1 MSYNGP
7 VRSKGFP
14 LNVIPISCLKKTIIA
29 CVCVVVASLSFVLAL
44 PSTAYALE
52 EGPLSGD
59 SSAPVLEGNT
69 DASVSIGASH
79 PVNGWEY
86 DVVSDQWS
94 YYQNS
99 TLVKGWLYVG
109 GFWYW
114 FDDEGIMAVGL
125 TECGTQTYYLNM
137 GNDAS
142 TPYGAMKTGWA
153 VCDDGWRFFSVSGAM
168 ERCWLFDG
176 SNWYWLDSETGVM
189 ATGVTQCGS
198 RRYCFNA
205 SGSMVVG
212 WACDGGV
219 WYYAAPSGE
228 LRSGW
233 QYIWGAWYWLDP
245 STKAMATGLVNDGSN
260 LYAMGAS
267 GAMQTGWTLVDS
279 AWYHAGP
286 SGVLDA
292 GWYWDGSSWY
302 WLDPGTRVMAT
313 GWLSIN
319 GSNYYLDGSRGG
331 RMATGWV
338 LDGDL
343 WYWLF
348 SSGAQMR
355 GGWLHSGGAWYWID
369 SATGAMATGLVDDG
383 SNFYVM
389 GASGAMQTGWAQSD
403 GVWYHAAGSGVLD
416 TGWYWDG
423 AHWYWLDLETRA
435 MATGEFEAYG
445 DHYYSLA
452 DGAIQ
457 MSGWAP
463 YGDGLALLKSNGA
476 VIFVAGKNA
485 SGAPVVQSGAQS
497 TVRGDSWE
505 QALPGFFSVD
515 GKTFYANADG
525 ELQSGWVCL
534 GDSHYFFD
542 SDYVMQ
548 TGWCWDGSSWY
559 WLDSDGSMTTGW
571 RSISGSWYFFDD
583 SGIMATGWKQCG
595 EAWYFFNDSGSMRT
609 GWLSWGGAW
618 YYLDSSGAMRTGW
631 LHDGSAWYWLDE
643 ATGRMASSGWYDCDG
658 ARSWFNASGVWID
671 ASGSVLGVSRQRL
684 LEQLIS
690 HENDSYYLGTR
701 YDTSLSPVS
710 CIYPNGEPRSDGF
723 TGMNCG
729 GFVSHVYA
737 KAGGDLSKIANSQ
750 SNSPWPGGPG
760 RGSFCNAYRWYGYA
774 IDSGA
779 TVLQFNSVSE
789 LLASGQARKGDL
801 VFFYPFNPYSTDC
814 HIGFFWGDTPY
825 ENRFWHSFGGMGN
838 SISEFVSDGPSW
850 VILMR

>member
-1 MSYNGP
+1 MEGP
-7 VRSKGFP
+7 YRFALQCVCKIERLFSV
-14 LNVIPISCLKKTIIA
+14 NVIRTSCLE
-29 CVCVVVASLSFVLAL
+29 VATSARVWLGAIVLVLACEL
-44 PSTAYALE
+44 APAAYAS
-52 EGPLSGD
+52 EGCS
-59 SSAPVLEGNT
+59 SSASGEPAVEASA
-69 DASVSIGASH
+69 DAPALSEAVH
-79 PVNGWEY
+79 PKNGWEY
-86 DVVSDQWS
+86 DATSNQWF

-99 TLVKGWLYVG
+99 APAKGWLYAG

-114 FDDEGIMAVGL
+114 FDNEGVMAVGL
-125 TECGTQTYYLNM
+125 TECAGGRYLLNA
-137 GNDAS
+137 GDDAS
-142 TPYGAMKTGWA
+142 IPYGAMRLGWVA
-153 VCDDGWRFFSVSGAM
+153 CDDGWRFFDASGAM

-198 RRYCFNA
+198 SSYCFNA
-205 SGSMVVG
+205 SGSMAVG

-228 LRSGW
+228 LQGGW
-233 QYIWGAWYWLDP
+233 QYVWGA
-245 STKAMATGLVNDGSN
+245 
-260 LYAMGAS
+260 
-267 GAMQTGWTLVDS
+267 
-279 AWYHAGP
+279 
-286 SGVLDA
+286 
-292 GWYWDGSSWY
+292 
-302 WLDPGTRVMAT
+302 
-313 GWLSIN
+313 
-319 GSNYYLDGSRGG
+319 
-331 RMATGWV
+331 
-338 LDGDL
+338 
-343 WYWLF
+343 
-348 SSGAQMR
+348 
-355 GGWLHSGGAWYWID
+355 
-369 SATGAMATGLVDDG
+369 
-383 SNFYVM
+383 
-389 GASGAMQTGWAQSD
+389 
-403 GVWYHAAGSGVLD
+403 
-416 TGWYWDG
+416 
-423 AHWYWLDLETRA
+423 WYWLDLETRA
-435 MATGEFEAYG
+435 MATGGFEAYG
-445 DHYYSLA
+445 EHYYAFA
-452 DGAIQ
+452 DGSIQ

-463 YGDGLALLKSNGA
+463 CGEGLALLRSNGA

-505 QALPGFFSVD
+505 QTLPGFFSVD

-525 ELQSGWVCL
+525 ELQSGWVRI

-542 SDYVMQ
+542 SDYAMQ
-548 TGWCWDGSSWY
+548 TGWYWGGSSWY
-559 WLDSDGSMTTGW
+559 WLDSDGSMATGW
-571 RSISGSWYFFDD
+571 RSISGSWYFFDG
-583 SGIMATGWKQCG
+583 SGAMATGWKKCG
-595 EAWYFFNDSGSMRT
+595 EAWYFFNDSGSMCT

-618 YYLDSSGAMRTGW
+618 YYLDSSGAMQTGW
-631 LHDGSAWYWLDE
+631 LHCGSAWYWLDE

-658 ARSWFNASGVWID
+658 TCSWFNASGVWVD

-701 YDTSLSPVS
+701 YDTSLSPV
-710 CIYPNGEPRSDGF
+710 CCTYPNGEPRSDGF

-729 GFVSHVYA
+729 GFVSHAYA
-737 KAGGDLSKIANSQ
+737 KAGGDLSKIANDQ

-789 LLASGQARKGDL
+789 LLASGEARKGDL

-850 VILMR
+850 VILIR

>member
-1 MSYNGP
+1 MFGRELELRGVLVAPSPVIARCIRYLIYLFFPGGP
-7 VRSKGFP
+7 HRFALQCVCKIERLFSV
-14 LNVIPISCLKKTIIA
+14 NVIRTSCLQ
-29 CVCVVVASLSFVLAL
+29 VASCSRIWVGAIVLVLACGL
-44 PSTAYALE
+44 APAAYASSE
-52 EGPLSGD
+52 SS
-59 SSAPVLEGNT
+59 SSAGDEPAVEMAADAPVSSE
-69 DASVSIGASH
+69 AVH
-79 PVNGWEY
+79 PENGWEY
-86 DVVSDQWS
+86 DAASNQWL

-99 TLVKGWLYVG
+99 APAKGWLYTG

-114 FDDEGIMAVGL
+114 FDDEGVMAVGL
-125 TECGTQTYYLNM
+125 TECGGGRYLLNA
-137 GNDAS
+137 GDDAS
-142 TPYGAMKTGWA
+142 IPYGAMRLGWA
-153 VCDDGWRFFSVSGAM
+153 ACDDGWRFFNASGAM
-168 ERCWLFDG
+168 ERCWLLDG
-176 SNWYWLDSETGVM
+176 SNWYWLDPETGIM
-189 ATGVTQCGS
+189 ATGATLCGS
-198 RRYCFNA
+198 SSYCFDA
-205 SGSMVVG
+205 LGTMVFG
-212 WACDGGV
+212 WAYDRGT
-219 WYYAAPSGE
+219 WYYADSSGE
-228 LRSGW
+228 LRGGWLRSG
-233 QYIWGAWYWLDP
+233 GAWYWLDP

-267 GAMQTGWTLVDS
+267 GAMQTGWAFVDGV
-279 AWYHAGP
+279 WYYAAE

-292 GWYWDGSSWY
+292 GWYWDG
-302 WLDPGTRVMAT
+302 
-313 GWLSIN
+313 
-319 GSNYYLDGSRGG
+319 
-331 RMATGWV
+331 
-338 LDGDL
+338 
-343 WYWLF
+343 F
-348 SSGAQMR
+348 
-355 GGWLHSGGAWYWID
+355 
-369 SATGAMATGLVDDG
+369 
-383 SNFYVM
+383 
-389 GASGAMQTGWAQSD
+389 
-403 GVWYHAAGSGVLD
+403 
-416 TGWYWDG
+416 
-423 AHWYWLDLETRA
+423 HWYWLDLETRA

-445 DHYYSLA
+445 DHYYAQA

-463 YGDGLALLKSNGA
+463 CGEGLALLQSNGA
-476 VIFVAGKNA
+476 VVFVAGKNA
-485 SGAPVVQSGAQS
+485 SGAPVVQGGPQS

-525 ELQSGWVCL
+525 ELQSGWVCI
-534 GDSHYFFD
+534 GDSLHFFD

-548 TGWCWDGSSWY
+548 TGWYWDGSSWY
-559 WLDSDGSMTTGW
+559 WLDSDGSK
-571 RSISGSWYFFDD
+571 
-583 SGIMATGWKQCG
+583 A
-595 EAWYFFNDSGSMRT
+595 
-609 GWLSWGGAW
+609 
-618 YYLDSSGAMRTGW
+618 TGW

-658 ARSWFNASGVWID
+658 TRSWFNASGVWVD
-671 ASGSVLGVSRQRL
+671 TSGSVLGVSRQRL

-710 CIYPNGEPRSDGF
+710 CTYPNGEPRSDGF

-737 KAGGDLSKIANSQ
+737 KAGGDLSKIANNQ

-789 LLASGQARKGDL
+789 LLASGKARKGDL

>member
-1 MSYNGP
+1 M
-7 VRSKGFP
+7 
-14 LNVIPISCLKKTIIA
+14 NVIPISCLKKTIIA

-142 TPYGAMKTGWA
+142 TPY
-153 VCDDGWRFFSVSGAM
+153 
-168 ERCWLFDG
+168 
-176 SNWYWLDSETGVM
+176 
-189 ATGVTQCGS
+189 
-198 RRYCFNA
+198 
-205 SGSMVVG
+205 
-212 WACDGGV
+212 
-219 WYYAAPSGE
+219 
-228 LRSGW
+228 
-233 QYIWGAWYWLDP
+233 
-245 STKAMATGLVNDGSN
+245 
-260 LYAMGAS
+260 
-267 GAMQTGWTLVDS
+267 
-279 AWYHAGP
+279 
-286 SGVLDA
+286 
-292 GWYWDGSSWY
+292 
-302 WLDPGTRVMAT
+302 
-313 GWLSIN
+313 
-319 GSNYYLDGSRGG
+319 
-331 RMATGWV
+331 
-338 LDGDL
+338 
-343 WYWLF
+343 
-348 SSGAQMR
+348 
-355 GGWLHSGGAWYWID
+355 
-369 SATGAMATGLVDDG
+369 
-383 SNFYVM
+383 
-389 GASGAMQTGWAQSD
+389 GAMQTGWAQSD

-525 ELQSGWVCL
+525 ELQSGWVCI
-534 GDSHYFFD
+534 GDLHYFFD